1 MDPEVEAY
9 VKEGLALAREALA
22 TDTDAFLDGKD
33 DDRFFDVVLPLK
45 EWIITDMGGRSGRHI
60 INEPD
65 WKEFTTRFKGD
76 LLRLCEG
83 KGKHEEAKA
92 LWDAARAR
100 RDSK

>member
-9 VKEGLALAREALA
+9 VEEGLALAREVLA
-22 TDTDAFLDGKD
+22 TDTDAFLGGKD

-45 EWIITDMGGRSGRHI
+45 EWILTDLGRRSGRHI

-65 WKEFTTRFKGD
+65 WKEFTVRFKDD

-83 KGKHEEAKA
+83 KENREGAQA
-92 LWDAARAR
+92 QWDAARTR
-100 RDSK
+100 RDKK